1 MLRLYNQLISLKL
14 LILPVFD
21 GQIFYLSEEWKR
33 QITIP
38 LFARLVTNFVI
49 RKPGIQENSKNP
61 LFHFNSCLHRFLI
74 ISKPGIQ
81 ESMRHFR

>member
-1 MLRLYNQLISLKL
+1 LRLFNSLISLKI

-38 LFARLVTNFVI
+38 LFAHSMTNFVI
-49 RKPGIQENSKNP
+49 RKPGIQENS
-61 LFHFNSCLHRFLI
+61 
-74 ISKPGIQ
+74 
-81 ESMRHFR
+81 

>member
-1 MLRLYNQLISLKL
+1 MLRLFNQLISLKL

-38 LFARLVTNFVI
+38 LFARLMTIIVNFG
-49 RKPGIQENSKNP
+49 PP
-61 LFHFNSCLHRFLI
+61 LLFSQYCKTR
-74 ISKPGIQ
+74 G
-81 ESMRHFR
+81 